1 MIYTITLNP
10 AVDKELMV
18 PKIEADQV
26 LRAESIQIDFG
37 GKGFNVSRMLK
48 SLGAPSTAL
57 GFLGGKTGEVLQT
70 GLNHLGI
77 QTDFVQVAG
86 ETRTNISIVP
96 TDHTQ
101 YIKVN
106 EPGPTIQPSEKEKLI
121 NQLKR
126 LVKPED
132 WCVLAGSLPMGLSP
146 EFYAELINIIQEAGA
161 FAVLDASGEPLLHG
175 CKQKAFLVKP
185 NAEEAQKLTGISIKS
200 IFDAQKAGLNILSYG
215 VQNVVLSLGKLGAL
229 WLTENETWSALS
241 PEIKERNPIGAG
253 DSLVAGVIWGL
264 SQQLPVQ
271 ECLSWGVAC
280 GAAAAS
286 LDGTA
291 VGEYGYVT
299 KLKKQIKLEQ
309 VR

>member
-10 AVDKELMV
+10 AIDKELLV
-18 PKIEADQV
+18 PKIEVDQV
-26 LRAESIQIDFG
+26 LRAESIRIDFG

-48 SLGAPSTAL
+48 ALGSPSTAL
-57 GFLGGKTGEVLQT
+57 GFLGGKTGEILQT
-70 GLNHLGI
+70 GLHHLDI
-77 QTDFVQVAG
+77 RTDFIQVAG
-86 ETRTNISIVP
+86 ETRTNISIMP
-96 TDHTQ
+96 SDHMH

-106 EPGPTIQPSEKEKLI
+106 EPGPTIDKEEKVKLI

-126 LVKPED
+126 LIKPED
-132 WCVLAGSLPMGLSP
+132 WCVLAGSLPLGISP
-146 EFYAELINIIQEAGA
+146 DFYSELIKIIQGVGA

-200 IFDAQKAGLNILSYG
+200 IFDAQKAGLNILTYG

-241 PEIKERNPIGAG
+241 PKIVERNPIGAG
-253 DSLVAGVIWGL
+253 DSLVAGIVWGL

-271 ECLSWGVAC
+271 DCLRWGVAC

-291 VGEYGYVT
+291 VGEYDYIVALM
-299 KLKKQIKLEQ
+299 KRIKLDQ

>member
-10 AVDKELMV
+10 AIDKELMV
-18 PKIEADQV
+18 SKIESDRV
-26 LRAESIQIDFG
+26 LRAESIQIDYG

-48 SLGAPSTAL
+48 SLGSPSTAL
-57 GFLGGKTGEVLQT
+57 GFLGGKTGEILQT
-70 GLNHLGI
+70 GLHNLDI
-77 QTDFVQVAG
+77 RTDFVQVAG

-96 TDHTQ
+96 SDHRH

-106 EPGPTIQPSEKEKLI
+106 EPGPTINKAEKVQLI
-121 NQLKR
+121 NQLKQ
-126 LVKPED
+126 LIQPED
-132 WCVLAGSLPMGLSP
+132 WCILAGSLPLGIP
-146 EFYAELINIIQEAGA
+146 PDFYAELIKIIQGVGA
-161 FAVLDASGEPLLHG
+161 YAVLDASGEPLLHG

-200 IFDAQKAGLNILSYG
+200 IFDAQKAGLNILTYG

-241 PEIKERNPIGAG
+241 PNIVERNPIGAG
-253 DSLVAGVIWGL
+253 DSLVAGIVWGL
-264 SQQLPVQ
+264 SKQLPIQ
-271 ECLSWGVAC
+271 DCLRWGVAC

-291 VGEYGYVT
+291 VGEYEYIAE
-299 KLKKQIKLEQ
+299 LMKQIKFEQ